1 MSTYITADDYLPRIQ
16 DAKLQQIIQQ
26 DTTILDEAEQSAI
39 VIVKDALHTRYDVDA
54 IFALT
59 GSNRHRQVVRWV
71 ITLALYF
78 LYERVPDRVTPPR
91 IIKNYDDTLAYLLEI
106 EDAKKSVDLPRLV
119 DEDDVALSKFRWGSE
134 TRQEH

>member
-1 MSTYITADDYLPRIQ
+1 MSTYITAGDYLPRIQ
-16 DAKLQQIIQQ
+16 DAKLQQIIQS
-26 DTTILDEAEQSAI
+26 DSTILDEAEQSAI
-39 VIVKDALHTRYDVDA
+39 VIVRDALHTRYDVDA

-59 GSNRHRQVVRWV
+59 GNNRHLQVVRWV

-91 IIKNYDDTLAYLLEI
+91 VIKNYDDTLAYLLEI
-106 EDAKKSVDLPRLV
+106 EDGKKSVDLPRRLNP
-119 DEDDVALSKFRWGSE
+119 DAEPLTKFRYGSE